1 MESVHDAVDISSDEE
16 DFRRLS
22 AGPLGWVS
30 KLFDNVVVIDES
42 PPQPKKMGKSAG
54 AGEDG
59 EGDNCV
65 VLERDPDGPVA
76 VAGVKRASGDAA
88 SDEVEIVAVK
98 GQIACKDFPHSRH
111 LCSELPFST
120 TSHVKHCSMC
130 YCFVCDAPAPC
141 KHWGRGYSTDDH
153 CHATDKETK
162 WKTLRKSL
170 RFKNLKASHQ
180 RHPNVLY
187 PTMSSP
193 RQQGYDDDYTSEEY
207 SSEEYTSEEEGEYF
221 ESDDE
226 ATVYVGNLPYASDSE
241 YLAQLFK
248 HAGTVDSSEII
259 YNRKTGQSRGF
270 GFVTMSTVEQA
281 EKAVE
286 IFHRSELDGRLLT
299 VNKADAPTT
308 SRAGESRSPH
318 RSGSSSVRIFVGNLP
333 WDVDD
338 SRLKRL
344 FSEYGDVVD
353 AEVVYR
359 YERGGWR
366 SRGFGFVTMARRE
379 EADDA
384 IWDLDGQDWK
394 GRELRVEVAKEEA
407 TRRGNY

>member
-1 MESVHDAVDISSDEE
+1 
-16 DFRRLS
+16 
-22 AGPLGWVS
+22 
-30 KLFDNVVVIDES
+30 
-42 PPQPKKMGKSAG
+42 
-54 AGEDG
+54 
-59 EGDNCV
+59 
-65 VLERDPDGPVA
+65 
-76 VAGVKRASGDAA
+76 
-88 SDEVEIVAVK
+88 
-98 GQIACKDFPHSRH
+98 
-111 LCSELPFST
+111 
-120 TSHVKHCSMC
+120 MC
-130 YCFVCDAPAPC
+130 YCFVCDVPAPC
-141 KHWGRGYSTDDH
+141 KHWGRGYSIDDH

-162 WKTLRKSL
+162 WKTLRKALKFKSL
-170 RFKNLKASHQ
+170 AASHPE

-187 PTMSSP
+187 PPMSSP
-193 RQQGYDDDYTSEEY
+193 RQQGYDEDNI
-207 SSEEYTSEEEGEYF
+207 SEEYTSNDEGEYF

-226 ATVYVGNLPYASDSE
+226 ATVYVGNLPYATDSE

-248 HAGTVDSSEII
+248 RAGTVDSSEII
-259 YNRKTGQSRGF
+259 YNRGTGQSRGF

-281 EKAVE
+281 VKAVE

-308 SRAGESRSPH
+308 SRAGESRSRH
-318 RSGSSSVRIFVGNLP
+318 RSGSSSVKIYVGNLP

-344 FSEYGDVVD
+344 FSAYGDVVD

-359 YERGGWR
+359 YGRGGWR
-366 SRGFGFVTMARRE
+366 SRGFGFVTMAWRE

-394 GRELRVEVAKEEA
+394 GRELRVEVAKEEG